1 MPIVLGIE
9 KMLVDNLLDNQQSML
24 KKGERF
30 VEGKKSMSMKDKD
43 IKSNKVEY
51 RGELLHNV
59 GEGLGESIEYQPP
72 APHTNLS
79 YRLWNLGW
87 KNSNVPPMQVL
98 LNISCI

>member
-1 MPIVLGIE
+1 M
-9 KMLVDNLLDNQQSML
+9 D
-24 KKGERF
+24 KKRF
-30 VEGKKSMSMKDKD
+30 VEGKKSMSMIDKD
-43 IKSNKVEY
+43 TNSNKVEY

-98 LNISCI
+98 LNISCM